1 MDSINAANEAV
12 QAIGGGATSAYVT
25 VGAGGLILVVGLWKT
40 LVATLRKMQVD
51 KSSVMTRRDLD
62 ESLVDLISDLRKQ
75 LDSERARTK
84 LEQERADRIAVELQ
98 ESIRQAAAAQGQ
110 LEGIKSELE
119 ALKREV
125 QHLRSI
131 QQGGSNVS

>member
-75 LDSERARTK
+75 LDC
-84 LEQERADRIAVELQ
+84 D
-98 ESIRQAAAAQGQ
+98 SI
-110 LEGIKSELE
+110 S
-119 ALKREV
+119 AL
-125 QHLRSI
+125 LF
-131 QQGGSNVS
+131 